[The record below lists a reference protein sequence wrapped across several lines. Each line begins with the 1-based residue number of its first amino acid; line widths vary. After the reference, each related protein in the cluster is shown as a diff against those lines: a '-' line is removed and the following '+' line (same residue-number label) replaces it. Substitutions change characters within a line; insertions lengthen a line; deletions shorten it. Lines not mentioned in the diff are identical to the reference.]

1 MISFN
6 PVPTNRPAVCV
17 YMYILETMG
26 VGLQYVV
33 DYPNCHFRNL
43 KQYFIAVR
51 AVFFCFC
58 FNIYNLI
65 LMKSN

>member
-17 YMYILETMG
+17 YMYILEKMG

-51 AVFFCFC
+51 AGFFC